1 MVSIVDN
8 SMFELSYNKR
18 KNTKLFSSL
27 EEHNIT
33 KLQNFIPIY
42 NNFFELNETNSQN
55 INLNHKYHIADISQ
69 KISDNKYVC
78 QIKNDKDVSL
88 KRECFFKFSP
98 LLDPIKFM
106 IGKYDISSNLLKL
119 PAFNDTSCHK
129 KIRCSNNSAY
139 VDGFFSYLTSKLLNS
154 QRFIHGTEFYGS
166 FIAIKEQF
174 HYNVFDDFD
183 YLNDSDFFHKNVDK
197 LFWINNETANF
208 FYGNSRHCKL
218 KLEITDKIETLSCE
232 DINDKKF
239 DEIFTTTEDINKIPA
254 KELIFEYDLSKNK
267 TEGSKTNHSNST
279 CSSRSSHTES
289 LISDSDSEKSSDQS
303 DATSNNSDEML
314 DAVIK
319 DFPVN
324 IICLESLNNT
334 LDNLLYGHKIL
345 SIPEWKSILFQVLF
359 ILATY
364 QKVFSFTH
372 NDLHTNNIMYKEV
385 DKNQCIYYYINDKY
399 YKIPTFGKVFKI
411 IDFGRAIYK
420 FRSKTICSDSF
431 QHKGDAATQYN
442 FEPFLNKNKPRLEPN
457 FSFDLA
463 RLACSLY
470 DYFVPYSDEERKV
483 THPIGKIIIK
493 WCSDDNGKNILYKK
507 NGDERYPDFKLYKM
521 IARTVHNHIP
531 LNELKNEIFNEYIT
545 TKKRLKG
552 KRIINYDKLCKCF

>member
-1 MVSIVDN
+1 
-8 SMFELSYNKR
+8 
-18 KNTKLFSSL
+18 
-27 EEHNIT
+27 
-33 KLQNFIPIY
+33 
-42 NNFFELNETNSQN
+42 
-55 INLNHKYHIADISQ
+55 
-69 KISDNKYVC
+69 
-78 QIKNDKDVSL
+78 
-88 KRECFFKFSP
+88 
-98 LLDPIKFM
+98 
-106 IGKYDISSNLLKL
+106 
-119 PAFNDTSCHK
+119 
-129 KIRCSNNSAY
+129 
-139 VDGFFSYLTSKLLNS
+139 
-154 QRFIHGTEFYGS
+154 
-166 FIAIKEQF
+166 
-174 HYNVFDDFD
+174 
-183 YLNDSDFFHKNVDK
+183 
-197 LFWINNETANF
+197 
-208 FYGNSRHCKL
+208 
-218 KLEITDKIETLSCE
+218 
-232 DINDKKF
+232 
-239 DEIFTTTEDINKIPA
+239 
-254 KELIFEYDLSKNK
+254 
-267 TEGSKTNHSNST
+267 
-279 CSSRSSHTES
+279 
-289 LISDSDSEKSSDQS
+289 
-303 DATSNNSDEML
+303 ML

-319 DFPVN
+319 NFPVN
-324 IICLESLNNT
+324 IICLESLDNT

-345 SIPEWKSILFQVLF
+345 SIPEWKSILFQVIF

-399 YKIPTFGKVFKI
+399 YKIPTFGRVFKI

-493 WCSDDNGKNILYKK
+493 WCSDDKGKNILYKK